1 MQNVRRQTG
10 QSGCA
15 LFFFAHHCTIQS
27 RWNACEQHDNDNDDD
42 DDDDD
47 SSDVVIVAVAVVDA
61 DVCCVSSS
69 SIFCTNTGTTVGNGL
84 QVTRSPTS

>member
-1 MQNVRRQTG
+1 MEVLEKENKKNSKKNVKSWTDIKINK
-10 QSGCA
+10 QSNNEKA
-15 LFFFAHHCTIQS
+15 
-27 RWNACEQHDNDNDDD
+27 EVNDDDD